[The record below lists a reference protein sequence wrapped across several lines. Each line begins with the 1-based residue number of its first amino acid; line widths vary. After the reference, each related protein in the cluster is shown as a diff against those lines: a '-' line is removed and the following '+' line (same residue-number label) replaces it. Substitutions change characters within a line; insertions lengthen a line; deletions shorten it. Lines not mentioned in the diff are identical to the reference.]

1 MLETA
6 TPDEIH
12 STAIVDPTADIGANV
27 SVGAYAV
34 IGPNVRIGAGT
45 RIAPHAVLH
54 RDTTIGEDCLIH
66 QAASVGGDPQDL
78 KYAGEKS
85 ELHIGAR
92 TIIREF
98 CTLNRGTGARGKT
111 MIGSDC
117 LLMAYTHVA
126 HDCVIGN
133 HVVIANAVNMGG
145 HVELGDWVIVG
156 GMTAIHQ
163 FARVGPHAFIGGMS
177 AVLKDVPPFV
187 KASDDPLTLFGL
199 NSTGLQRRGFSAE
212 VRRELKRAYRLV
224 FASDLNVAQGM
235 ARARSE
241 LTIIPEIEQFLSFIE
256 AGGRGTTTQR
266 RRRPVSADSDLES

>member
-6 TPDEIH
+6 TPNDIH
-12 STAIVDPTADIGANV
+12 SSAVIDPSADIGLNV
-27 SVGAYAV
+27 SIGAYAV
-34 IGPNVRIGAGT
+34 IGPNVRIGAGA
-45 RIAPHAVLH
+45 RIGPHAVVH
-54 RDTTIGEDCLIH
+54 RDTTIGEDCVIH
-66 QAASVGGDPQDL
+66 QGASLGNDPQDL

-85 ELHIGAR
+85 ELIVGAR
-92 TIIREF
+92 TVIREF
-98 CTLNRGTGARGKT
+98 CTVNRGTSARGRT
-111 MIGSDC
+111 VVGSDC

-126 HDCVIGN
+126 HDCIIGN

-145 HVELGDWVIVG
+145 HVEVGDWVIVG

-163 FARVGPHAFIGGMS
+163 FVRVGAHAFIGGMS

-199 NSTGLQRRGFSAE
+199 NSTGLQRRGFSPE

-224 FASDLNVAQGM
+224 FASDFNVAQGVV
-235 ARARSE
+235 RARTE
-241 LTIIPEIEQFLSFIE
+241 LTIVPEVEQFLSFIE

-266 RRRPVSADSDLES
+266 RRRPIGTDSDADS

>member
-6 TPDEIH
+6 TPDDIH
-12 STAIVDPTADIGANV
+12 SSVIVDPSADVGPAVSIGAY
-27 SVGAYAV
+27 SV
-34 IGPNVRIGAGT
+34 IGPNVRIGAGA
-45 RIAPHAVLH
+45 RVGPHVVIH
-54 RDTTIGEDCLIH
+54 RDTTIGEACVIH
-66 QAASVGGDPQDL
+66 QGASLGNDPQDL

-85 ELHIGAR
+85 ELLIGAR
-92 TIIREF
+92 TVIREF
-98 CTLNRGTGARGKT
+98 CTVNRGTAAGGRTVVGA
-111 MIGSDC
+111 DC

-133 HVVIANAVNMGG
+133 HVVLANAVNMGG

-163 FARVGPHAFIGGMS
+163 FVRVGAHAFIGGMS

-199 NSTGLQRRGFSAE
+199 NSTGLQRRGFTVE

-224 FASDLNVAQGM
+224 FASDLNVGEGI
-235 ARARSE
+235 ARARGE
-241 LTIIPEIEQFLSFIE
+241 LNIYPEVEQFLSFIE

-266 RRRPVSADSDLES
+266 RKRPGSADSDPEA